1 MANMTAPRAFYGH
14 LDESLVLVLKGQ
26 IRYMTARAVRS
37 FFDGFLL
44 EQGRD
49 AVVIDLRELDFIDST
64 GMGLLARIGRATLE
78 HGRRSVI
85 VCADRDVLITEA
97 RKLAQEIAACSPLA
111 VQGTKDVIMY
121 SRDKG
126 IYPGLEYVAQ
136 KNAAAIPSEDMIEAA
151 TAFMEKRP
159 PVFQGK

>member
-1 MANMTAPRAFYGH
+1 
-14 LDESLVLVLKGQ
+14 
-26 IRYMTARAVRS
+26 
-37 FFDGFLL
+37 
-44 EQGRD
+44 
-49 AVVIDLRELDFIDST
+49 
-64 GMGLLARIGRATLE
+64 
-78 HGRRSVI
+78 
-85 VCADRDVLITEA
+85 
-97 RKLAQEIAACSPLA
+97 
-111 VQGTKDVIMY
+111 MY

>member
-1 MANMTAPRAFYGH
+1 MALT
-14 LDESLVLVLKGQ
+14 
-26 IRYMTARAVRS
+26 
-37 FFDGFLL
+37 
-44 EQGRD
+44 GRD
-49 AVVIDLRELDFIDST
+49 FGADEALKIGFIT
-64 GMGLLARIGRATLE
+64 HI
-78 HGRRSVI
+78 
-85 VCADRDVLITEA
+85 CADRDVLITEA

-111 VQGTKDVIMY
+111 VQGTKDVILY

-159 PVFQGK
+159 PVFKGK